1 MMRGDAAPPS
11 HAAAKLRSALHRSRS
26 LSQMAEAHAHNVRPR
41 LIISMYRAQSQPT
54 ITAPSHFFAKQ
65 PRPAEA
71 RTESTRRAAQPG
83 PGAYKVDAVDRSL
96 HLGRG
101 RPRSAGGGGAS
112 FGREDRHQHLG
123 RTVRPRGQYHALPL
137 DFDPGLKPRPDV
149 SAIRKRMH
157 RDVAAFRPPVVYD
170 ARYGKSK
177 AEAAPDRRRAREQQM
192 RALNHPPGP
201 GPAAYDHQLWR
212 PWSAASYKSG
222 TNWSWHDRPEVGEAQ
237 QRELGHTNFNAGSR
251 GGLTTAERA
260 AASSR
265 PSSAAT
271 LRAPSPPLTP
281 PSRPFSP
288 TPPSPPSPPAAL
300 PADAA
305 AAVGAALRKAVEL
318 GHALTP
324 AELALLRRAAA
335 AAGEW
340 GASPSRRSVRELV
353 VLACRGGRPAS
364 ASAQSTAD
372 AVDPRARGGWLHG
385 PSGRAS
391 AVVGATRY
399 EDRSPGPAAHDPRP
413 GSAATRPTPT
423 RQSFATRPREH
434 PIYAAHNHDST
445 LVAHVSRASLDP
457 GSDGRAVAAASAFS
471 GPELLEVR
479 NLRRRVRAGRML
491 YESELALLRRYVE
504 AKREEL
510 GEEAAVR

>member
-1 MMRGDAAPPS
+1 MPMMRGDAAPPS
-11 HAAAKLRSALHRSRS
+11 HSAAKLRSALHRSRS
-26 LSQMAEAHAHNVRPR
+26 
-41 LIISMYRAQSQPT
+41 QSQ
-54 ITAPSHFFAKQ
+54 
-65 PRPAEA
+65 RAEA
-71 RTESTRRAAQPG
+71 RPQRGRGSSSACTALSRSRRSPRRATFRGSRSRPTLDRVDAARLADWRVQ
-83 PGAYKVDAVDRSL
+83 VDAVDRSPPR
-96 HLGRG
+96 RG

-265 PSSAAT
+265 PSSAT
-271 LRAPSPPLTP
+271 LRALSPPLTP
-281 PSRPFSP
+281 PGPF
-288 TPPSPPSPPAAL
+288 
-300 PADAA
+300 ADAAVAAAAGGAAADVA

-318 GHALTP
+318 GHAPRRASSRPPPRRRRRRRVGHRRRGGATLVVG
-324 AELALLRRAAA
+324 RAAA
-335 AAGEW
+335 AGPRRRRRRAPPT
-340 GASPSRRSVRELV
+340 PS
-353 VLACRGGRPAS
+353 
-364 ASAQSTAD
+364 T
-372 AVDPRARGGWLHG
+372 RARGGWLHG

-391 AVVGATRY
+391 AVVGDPIRGPP
-399 EDRSPGPAAHDPRP
+399 PGPAAHDPRP
-413 GSAATRPTPT
+413 VGGDAAHSDAPELCD
-423 RQSFATRPREH
+423 ATARAPDLRGAQPRLDARRPRLR
-434 PIYAAHNHDST
+434 ARST
-445 LVAHVSRASLDP
+445 PVRRPRRRRRLPSR
-457 GSDGRAVAAASAFS
+457 GRS
-471 GPELLEVR
+471 LEVR
-479 NLRRRVRAGRML
+479 NLRRRARRRML
-491 YESELALLRRYVE
+491 YASELALLRRYVE
-504 AKREEL
+504 TKREEPARRANGDRL
-510 GEEAAVR
+510 DLSFGAVPL

>member
-1 MMRGDAAPPS
+1 MPMMRGDAAPPS

-26 LSQMAEAHAHNVRPR
+26 QSELASAHAHNVRPR

-54 ITAPSHFFAKQ
+54 ITAPAHFFAKQ

-112 FGREDRHQHLG
+112 FGREDRHPHLG

-201 GPAAYDHQLWR
+201 SPAEYDHQLWR

-265 PSSAAT
+265 PS
-271 LRAPSPPLTP
+271 LGGDAP
-281 PSRPFSP
+281 
-288 TPPSPPSPPAAL
+288 
-300 PADAA
+300 
-305 AAVGAALRKAVEL
+305 
-318 GHALTP
+318 
-324 AELALLRRAAA
+324 RAAA
-335 AAGEW
+335 AHAAVAALLADAAVAAAAG
-340 GASPSRRSVRELV
+340 GAAGRRRRRRRRRAAQGGRAGPRAHAGRARAPPPRRRRRRRVGCIAVAALGARTV
-353 VLACRGGRPAS
+353 VLACRGGPAS

-413 GSAATRPTPT
+413 GSAATRPTAA

-479 NLRRRVRAGRML
+479 NLRQRVRAGRML
-491 YESELALLRRYVE
+491 YASELVLLRRYVE
-504 AKREEL
+504 TKREEL
-510 GEEAAVR
+510 GEESAA